1 MPKSEWIVK
10 PGAFEPIVDAATLE
24 ASLKVHTERRF
35 KKTEEEMLI
44 DLRKILATK
53 GRLSYSLIEKEP
65 DVMSPRLYYKRFGRL
80 SNAFKLV
87 GYDHPSQFNRVDKRN
102 HTKAL
107 REDLMRQIVAMFPN
121 DVSII
126 RRGAR
131 WRSRLLLPKRRIVSV
146 LICRTDAVWKNT
158 RNWVVEPVQHE
169 RKFVTLLG
177 RLDNT
182 NRSILD
188 LYVFPNIDRPKKFE
202 ISDAWLA
209 RGKRLSALSQFLD
222 VVMCVRSNRSH

>member
-1 MPKSEWIVK
+1 
-10 PGAFEPIVDAATLE
+10 
-24 ASLKVHTERRF
+24 
-35 KKTEEEMLI
+35 
-44 DLRKILATK
+44 
-53 GRLSYSLIEKEP
+53 
-65 DVMSPRLYYKRFGRL
+65 
-80 SNAFKLV
+80 
-87 GYDHPSQFNRVDKRN
+87 
-102 HTKAL
+102 
-107 REDLMRQIVAMFPN
+107 
-121 DVSII
+121 
-126 RRGAR
+126 
-131 WRSRLLLPKRRIVSV
+131 V